1 LRLRDSAQTL
11 RDLNGERMDHSP
23 EPTRP
28 ESDAESD
35 AWGGLARAKSAPV
48 LQAAL
53 RRARADNAERSE
65 AIGDLRDAEHA
76 RLDILRER
84 LQPIFDEIP
93 EDCDIFDLGLA
104 PGARPRLFIDMIG
117 FIELGRDGRSYRLL
131 QDSRHGRLTLC
142 ETDSIDVIARAV
154 ADYIARRL
162 VEREK
167 ALAADAQFGRAA
179 APTARERAYSPARPA
194 RFADTDAH
202 DRVERASRSV
212 GGQPHAAPLPRP
224 TALRV
229 FARMFVFLIEVV
241 GSAALFGLLAAGVY
255 WLWTQYVR

>member
-1 LRLRDSAQTL
+1 
-11 RDLNGERMDHSP
+11 MDHGP

-28 ESDAESD
+28 ASDADSD
-35 AWGGLARAKSAPV
+35 AWEGYARPKSAPV

-76 RLDILRER
+76 RLDILRDR

-93 EDCDIFDLGLA
+93 EDCDMFDLGLA

-117 FIELGRDGRSYRLL
+117 FIELARDGRSYRFL
-131 QDSRHGRLTLC
+131 QDSRHGRLSLC

-167 ALAADAQFGRAA
+167 ALAADAQFSGRAA
-179 APTARERAYSPARPA
+179 PPTRTRSSASARAA
-194 RFADTDAH
+194 RFDDTLAQPP
-202 DRVERASRSV
+202 VERDHSVSSR
-212 GGQPHAAPLPRP
+212 PHAAPLARP
-224 TALRV
+224 TVLRV
-229 FARMFVFLIEVV
+229 FARMFVFLIEVL
-241 GSAALFGLLAAGVY
+241 GSAALFGLLAAGAY
-255 WLWTQYVR
+255 WFWTQYVR